1 MLQSF
6 QGGGDVNCAYGVG
19 GGFKKVERRVS
30 ELFFF
35 FAGVEEYRTIVFRG
49 IYYNL
54 MLIIGYLRS
63 SYFYHLF
70 NFWSVANV
78 AIFN

>member
-1 MLQSF
+1 MLIVLTGWGEVLKRWKGGFQSF
-6 QGGGDVNCAYGVG
+6 
-19 GGFKKVERRVS
+19 FF
-30 ELFFF
+30 FFF
-35 FAGVEEYRTIVFRG
+35 FAGVEEYRTIFFRG

-63 SYFYHLF
+63 SYFYHLL

>member
-19 GGFKKVERRVS
+19 GGFKKGGKEGFRA
-30 ELFFF
+30 FFF
-35 FAGVEEYRTIVFRG
+35 VAGVEEYQTIVFRG

-63 SYFYHLF
+63 SYFYHLL

>member
-1 MLQSF
+1 MLIVLT
-6 QGGGDVNCAYGVG
+6 GWGEVL
-19 GGFKKVERRVS
+19 KKVERRVS

-35 FAGVEEYRTIVFRG
+35 VTIVFRG

-63 SYFYHLF
+63 SYFYHLL

>member
-1 MLQSF
+1 MLIVLTGWGEVLKRWKGGFQSF
-6 QGGGDVNCAYGVG
+6 FV
-19 GGFKKVERRVS
+19 
-30 ELFFF
+30 
-35 FAGVEEYRTIVFRG
+35 AGVEEYSTIVFRG

-63 SYFYHLF
+63 SYFYHLL

>member
-19 GGFKKVERRVS
+19 EVLKRWKGGFQS
-30 ELFFF
+30 FFF
-35 FAGVEEYRTIVFRG
+35 VAGVKEYRTIVFRG

-63 SYFYHLF
+63 SYFYHLL

>member
-35 FAGVEEYRTIVFRG
+35 FFFFFFG
-49 IYYNL
+49 
-54 MLIIGYLRS
+54 
-63 SYFYHLF
+63 
-70 NFWSVANV
+70 WSVGISNN
-78 AIFN
+78 FL